1 MDEAPPVAVGAP
13 RVLTRPLVVIPA
25 FALISLVG
33 GRFPSFSVGANV
45 VVGVA
50 GAVLFWLG
58 LSARPPRRA
67 SVHLRSPL
75 RASVHLRS
83 PLRGSPLRPSGHAAW
98 WLLPALLL
106 AGVELLNLA
115 LGSTHDHPTLS
126 GLADPLLEGYPAR
139 VAAYFGW
146 LTAYWGLIRS

>member
-58 LSARPPRRA
+58 LSARPPR
-67 SVHLRSPL
+67 